1 MKYRHS
7 LLAVLLIASLVSA
20 SWLNDP
26 ARSYELRAGTEIGFI
41 GIPAHTIQFGVN
53 GIRLDYV
60 KDAGQNILFPFS
72 RLTAE
77 LHLKP
82 RHSIVFLYQPIDIR
96 TEQRLFAPLVMDSV
110 VFPAG
115 TPMNFRYGF
124 DFYRLSYQYDIFP
137 EPDRELAFGVSMQIR
152 DAAISF
158 ASKDGNLLAA
168 YNDIGPVPVLRVRA
182 RLPVNGDSW
191 FGAEVDGFYAQGKF
205 ITGSTNVTSSFKGAI
220 LDASVRYGRTFSDW
234 LDGFLNVRYLGGGGE
249 GQQNNP
255 ENPGADGYT
264 SNWLGTV
271 SVSLGFGLK

>member
-1 MKYRHS
+1 MPIVM
-7 LLAVLLIASLVSA
+7 LVASLASA

-26 ARSYELRAGTEIGFI
+26 ARSYELRAGTEVGFI
-41 GIPAHTIQFGVN
+41 GIPAHTIAFGVN
-53 GIRLDYV
+53 GTEFDYV

-96 TEQRLFAPLVMDSV
+96 TEQTLLEPLVVDTDTFV
-110 VFPAG
+110 TG
-115 TPMNFRYGF
+115 TPMSFRYGF

-137 EPDRELAFGVSMQIR
+137 EPDRELAFGLSMQIR

-158 ASKDGNLLAA
+158 ASKNGEQLRA

-182 RLPVNGDSW
+182 RLPVNDDSW

-205 ITGSTNVTSSFKGAI
+205 VTGSTNVTSSFKGAI

-234 LDGFLNVRYLGGGGE
+234 LDSFLNVRYIGGGAE
-249 GQQNNP
+249 GQQTDP
-255 ENPGADGYT
+255 ENPAADGYT
-264 SNWLGTV
+264 KNWLGTV